1 MFASM
6 SFPVISRLFFII
18 IFTVTGVITEN
29 VRNILKTSLCQLYTA
44 LLSLLSIRVT
54 SFGIS
59 VIFIFIF
66 LLWATWRKALR
77 INSEKKLNSIIAFLM
92 TPLCFKRTLLLS
104 SSSCLIICMRPT
116 SKHTARQGQFGS
128 TYPSLPSYLNQKK
141 HFI

>member
-66 LLWATWRKALR
+66 LLWAT
-77 INSEKKLNSIIAFLM
+77 
-92 TPLCFKRTLLLS
+92 
-104 SSSCLIICMRPT
+104 
-116 SKHTARQGQFGS
+116 
-128 TYPSLPSYLNQKK
+128 
-141 HFI
+141 